1 MSSID
6 AVIAQAR
13 RPGTFAER
21 RRFSVA
27 KTQAIEKLR
36 SFALADPFAYVLELI
51 QSAVANGAAWIDLS
65 IDAESVTLSYV
76 GGGIPGAALSR
87 LFDFLFA
94 AKDRADL
101 GYVREL
107 ALGVNALL
115 LFQPDKIVIES
126 GDGTKEGTTRVELHG
141 GGQKF
146 DVGRPDHVLSGTFVR
161 AEGMRRA
168 PVATRM
174 GVPGGGDRLREQD
187 LIESRCLTAPV
198 PIVLNGEPVF
208 GYSSMRVPQLF
219 GYARSLTVDEGDLY
233 GTLVRPMKR
242 AEVSLLTR
250 GVLIETVEID
260 LAPGASVGGVI
271 CFDGLRK
278 TADHARV
285 VRDERLEEVWLRLR
299 PYAIELAQGRGKGG
313 VYAARLHGGQAL
325 RTAEL
330 RSLVRERGRAVAI
343 APGLDGAPLRSA
355 QAIARA
361 LDAPLIEVPA
371 DQVRA
376 LRILA
381 GESARVFA
389 PDLSDPAEVDFYLRP
404 PGVSTPSRPW
414 LVPPV
419 PVPALTT
426 GTLVELILAG
436 AAEGRELRELL
447 VEILGDT
454 HEVKAT
460 VYTPVTTE
468 DALVVELWMVGRQL
482 ARVSARAGAGGHVLV
497 AELPELSPGA
507 LLRIGEVVLAEAIA
521 RHADAALREAGR
533 RVIEGM
539 SEESCI
545 PGQGAARRALAAAVR
560 GSVLRLRGGATPGV
574 EALLLEPGPPGV
586 DLLGLPLLRTLG
598 GAALSVR
605 ELLRRAREET
615 FGLVYGAVDEVLP
628 DITGL
633 DVEKILRLDAEEER
647 QVVALV
653 GEAVYVRVDARQ
665 VCAEH
670 RGVVCRDLALGLRS
684 YPQFPLLVEGVDP
697 TVWPESQQ
705 RACLE
710 SLLRQLEAVA
720 QGSARSL
727 AGLSAADAA
736 ELRRHALRHL
746 QWYALG
752 GAGEAPSGALVAR
765 AIGGGAIDAEALL
778 GRLAEGGDVW
788 FHCWHGPF
796 PGEEPPEWPRS
807 WLVEA
812 TPFVYQRLAG
822 RPGVRAGFDFAAH
835 ADDLGPDATE
845 NAEDPEPL
853 ASAVVRCVG
862 VEGTI
867 AAPAELP
874 HVPAVL
880 VYDAAG
886 RRVHVFTE
894 LARDFGIVGVLRS
907 IRPTWEDRD
916 GVEVA
921 AAIAAAGERLIAD
934 LLAHK
939 TDDARALAA
948 LADFAG
954 RHVQLLA
961 GAAGEVRAVVTHA
974 AAERVLSRPLFAG
987 PWEVPRS
994 GWRIVQAACDALSRG
1009 VAPELAGGPALRHFL
1024 AHLQP
1029 ARVVRPAA
1037 RRAAEVPAARARD
1050 EAMVES
1056 VIAALERWLHVLR
1069 PDLEGLPWE
1078 QRGRVSFVAPLL
1090 ADRMG
1095 SMLALVGGSA
1105 ETWRLALNP
1114 SHWLVGWLRQ
1124 AGDPRA
1130 LAWLLLGCY
1139 AAIGDQFVEVTG
1151 SHEQEF
1157 QRRVADALLRAE
1169 LRLDV

>member
-27 KTQAIEKLR
+27 RTQAIEKLR

-51 QSAVANGAAWIDLS
+51 QSAVANGAVWIDLS

-115 LFQPDKIVIES
+115 LFAPDKIVIES

-168 PVATRM
+168 PLATRM
-174 GVPGGGDRLREQD
+174 RIPAGGRLREQD

-219 GYARSLTVDEGDLY
+219 GYPHSLTVDEGDLY
-233 GTLVRPMKR
+233 GTLVRPMRR

-250 GVLIETVEID
+250 GVLLETVEID

-299 PYAIELAQGRGKGG
+299 PYALELTQGRRQGG
-313 VYAARLHGGQAL
+313 VYAARLQGGQEL

-330 RSLVRERGRAVAI
+330 RALVRERGRAVAI

-389 PDLSDPAEVDFYLRP
+389 PDLHDPAEVDFYLRP
-404 PGVSTPSRPW
+404 LGVATPARPW

-419 PVPALTT
+419 PAPALTT

-436 AAEGRELRELL
+436 AEDTGALRGTLA
-447 VEILGDT
+447 EILGDA

-460 VYTPVTTE
+460 VYTPATTD

-482 ARVSARAGAGGHVLV
+482 ARVSAGAGAGGHVLV
-497 AELPELSPGA
+497 AELPELPPGA
-507 LLRIGEVVLAEAIA
+507 LLRIGAVVLAEAIA
-521 RHADAALREAGR
+521 RHADGALREAGR
-533 RVIEGM
+533 RVVEGM

-545 PGQGAARRALAAAVR
+545 PGHGAARRALAAAVR
-560 GSVLRLRGGATPGV
+560 GSVLRLRGGAAPGV

-586 DLLGLPLLRTLG
+586 DLLALPLLRTLG
-598 GAALSVR
+598 GAAISVR

-615 FGLVYGAVDEVLP
+615 FGLVYGALDEVPP
-628 DITGL
+628 DLTGL
-633 DVEKILRLDAEEER
+633 DAEKILRLDAEEER

-670 RGVVCRDLALGLRS
+670 LGVVCRDLALGLRS
-684 YPQFPLLVEGVDP
+684 YPDFPLLVEGVDP
-697 TVWPESQQ
+697 TGWPEDQQ
-705 RACLE
+705 RECLG

-720 QGSARSL
+720 QGGARVL
-727 AGLSAADAA
+727 AGLSTADAA

-746 QWYALG
+746 QWYALRGAPEAG
-752 GAGEAPSGALVAR
+752 GAPLAR
-765 AIGGGAIDAEALL
+765 ALGGGAIDAESLL

-796 PGEEPPEWPRS
+796 PGVEAVEWPRS

-822 RPGVRAGFDFAAH
+822 RPGVRAGFDFAAN

-845 NAEDPEPL
+845 DADDLEPL
-853 ASAVVRCVG
+853 ASATVRCAG

-867 AAPAELP
+867 AAPAALP
-874 HVPAVL
+874 QVPAVL

-907 IRPTWEDRD
+907 IRPAWEDRD

-921 AAIAAAGERLIAD
+921 AAIVAAAERVVAD
-934 LLAHK
+934 LLAHR
-939 TDDARALAA
+939 TDDPRALAA
-948 LADFAG
+948 LADFVG
-954 RHVQLLA
+954 RHVQLVA
-961 GAAGEVRAVVTHA
+961 GAGGVVRAVVTQA

-1009 VAPELAGGPALRHFL
+1009 VAPMLEGGPALRRFL

-1037 RRAAEVPAARARD
+1037 RRAAVPPAAQVRD
-1050 EAMVES
+1050 EAMVE
-1056 VIAALERWLHVLR
+1056 VVTAALERWLHALR
-1069 PDLEGLPWE
+1069 PDLEGAPWE
-1078 QRGRVSFVAPLL
+1078 QRGRVAFVTPEL
-1090 ADRMG
+1090 AEKMG
-1095 SMLALVGGSA
+1095 ATLAFVGGSA
-1105 ETWRLALNP
+1105 ETWRLTLNP

-1124 AGDPRA
+1124 AGEPRA

-1139 AAIGDQFVEVTG
+1139 AAINDQFVEVTG

-1157 QRRVADALLRAE
+1157 QRRVADALVRAE
-1169 LRLDV
+1169 LRLDA